1 LKKIFFLLMLMVTFF
16 LPAVY
21 GQDAAGAEA
30 GVDSVADNG
39 AESGV
44 EARLEAETASV
55 EKLIEEKLQGAA
67 NVSGGIFAEK
77 DYGFWVRLGIA
88 GVILVLQILLI
99 WLTFRLAAFIT
110 KKTQVYGAE
119 HFRPLKIKKVVLM
132 DVDQMIKFSGRI
144 IFVLKLLVAL
154 LQLIITIPIIF
165 HLFEATRSLATKLF
179 SYILTPLKQFVF
191 GLINYIPNLFAIAV
205 ILIISRYI
213 LRTLKFFANQLER
226 KKLML
231 PGFYPEWA
239 TPTFNILRVLIYAF
253 TIAFIYPYLP
263 NSESD
268 IFKGISVLVGVLF
281 SLGSSS
287 VISNLIAGIVMTYMR
302 PFQIGDRIKINDV
315 TGFVVER
322 GPMNTRI
329 RTHKNE
335 FVSFPNQMIL
345 NTSVV
350 NFNWSTTAGLDGYIV
365 HVPVTM
371 GYDVPWRTV
380 QDILVNAAL
389 KTEHTEKTPPPF
401 VNQTKLDDFYCWYEI
416 NVYTKKIGM
425 LPAIYSMLHK
435 NIQDGFTD
443 ANISLYA
450 PHYEVL
456 THIQGTGGNESAGIP
471 QKGGPA

>member
-1 LKKIFFLLMLMVTFF
+1 MKKKFFLLTFFVTAF

-21 GQDAAGAEA
+21 GQDAGSAGATDGGITGELEA
-30 GVDSVADNG
+30 GATSI
-39 AESGV
+39 
-44 EARLEAETASV
+44 
-55 EKLIEEKLQGAA
+55 EKVIEEKIQDAV
-67 NVSGGIFAEK
+67 NVRGKFFAKEN
-77 DYGFWVRLGIA
+77 YGFFVRLGIA
-88 GVILVLQILLI
+88 AVIAIAQIVLIL
-99 WLTFRLAAFIT
+99 LTFRLATAIT
-110 KKTQVYGAE
+110 KKAHVYGKA
-119 HFRPLKIKKVVLM
+119 HFRPIKIKNIVLM
-132 DVDQMIKFSGRI
+132 DVEQMIKVSVWLI
-144 IFVLKLLVAL
+144 SVLKLVVSLFQLV
-154 LQLIITIPIIF
+154 ITIPIIF
-165 HLFEATRSLATKLF
+165 HFFEATRNIATKLF
-179 SYILTPLKQFVF
+179 NYILTPLKQFVF
-191 GLINYIPNLFAIAV
+191 GVINYIPNLFAIAV

-213 LRTLKFFANQLER
+213 LRMLKFFSNQIEH
-226 KKLML
+226 KKLVI

-239 TPTFNILRVLIYAF
+239 TPTFNILRVLVYAF

-302 PFQIGDRIKINDV
+302 PFQIGDRIKIHDV

-380 QDILVNAAL
+380 HEILVNAAL
-389 KTEHTEKTPPPF
+389 KTENTEKTPPPY

-416 NVYTKKIGM
+416 NVYTKKIDM
-425 LPAIYSMLHK
+425 LPVIYSGLYK
-435 NIQDGFTD
+435 NIQDGFTA
-443 ANISLYA
+443 ANISMYA
-450 PHYEVL
+450 PHYEVY
-456 THIQGTGGNESAGIP
+456 TQQIAQS
-471 QKGGPA
+471 